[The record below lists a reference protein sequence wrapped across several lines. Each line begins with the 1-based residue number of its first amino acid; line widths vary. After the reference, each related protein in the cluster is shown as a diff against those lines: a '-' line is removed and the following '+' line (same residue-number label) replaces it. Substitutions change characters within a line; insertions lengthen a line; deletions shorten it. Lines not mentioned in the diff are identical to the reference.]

1 MKNKVFYYKT
11 DVFGLQRVPE
21 SVRNLIDGNNG
32 IQLVRG
38 NIRLDKTHNLGE
50 DETALVILSR
60 RKDDSHSL
68 VICSQGGFFDDVKV
82 WSGEDIKSLQA
93 AVEALQDTKQNITEE
108 TLSTQTKSIA
118 GAINEIFGGG
128 VKDKSINASKLAQ
141 AVQDTLGMVGTNVKV
156 LPAKTSLTS
165 QTLED
170 GIWIVL
176 PNGNNHN
183 PPSWLYGYHIALLV
197 VNQSNDSVM
206 ILGVDGSKERLP
218 AFAVRRYNSTN
229 WEGSML
235 LSGAAGGVKTANI
248 EDGAVTFTKLADDS
262 VIDSKIVDGSVTES
276 KIAPRAVTE
285 DKIVDGSVTENK
297 LGARIL
303 HAINGAAQKVF
314 VSTALEVI
322 ELTDNNT
329 QNKAAIDAR
338 IAKLTELGVDITN
351 GYSIPISY
359 ISGNKEYHGMVTAGK
374 NSLLNGIVSDAQGGS
389 YFGISV
395 GATDGIVTFEEGD
408 PLVFKS
414 EMSSAID
421 TLVECVEFTKTTL
434 SNKAHLDA
442 YLAKL
447 PNAKVMCCTYN
458 GGYAGTL
465 HKINGS
471 WYGVLVS
478 ESNTLAGQL
487 SIKLQSDGTI
497 VEGTA

>member
-1 MKNKVFYYKT
+1 MKNKIFTNT
-11 DVFGLQRVPE
+11 DSNKFARELLPKQSGLF
-21 SVRNLIDGNNG
+21 
-32 IQLVRG
+32 LVKDS
-38 NIRLDKTHNLGE
+38 IKLDDTHVSPPC
-50 DETALVILSR
+50 ETFLVILSAEATAL
-60 RKDDSHSL
+60 HSL
-68 VICSQGGFFDDVKV
+68 VICSQGAFFDDVKV

-93 AVEALQDTKQNITEE
+93 AIETFQNTKQNVTDL
-108 TLSTQTKSIA
+108 TLATQAKSIA

-128 VKDKSINASKLAQ
+128 VKDKSIAASKLTQ
-141 AVQDTLGMVGTNVKV
+141 AVQDTLGMVGTNVKI
-156 LPAKTSLTS
+156 LPKGTDLLSDDIEEGIYTLFSGSGNYVNFPYSKGLNSGRAAILAKVG
-165 QTLED
+165 D
-170 GIWIVL
+170 DYFIIG
-176 PNGNNHN
+176 
-183 PPSWLYGYHIALLV
+183 A
-197 VNQSNDSVM
+197 
-206 ILGVDGSKERLP
+206 DGSTSNEFP
-218 AFAVRRYNSTN
+218 
-229 WEGSML
+229 ML
-235 LSGAAGGVKTANI
+235 LMRRRGSTYWYGNSIAQMFLKTLSTAAGEVGTTNLANGAVTNAKLG
-248 EDGAVTFTKLADDS
+248 DGAVTNDKLASEVQDTLD
-262 VIDSKIVDGSVTES
+262 
-276 KIAPRAVTE
+276 
-285 DKIVDGSVTENK
+285 
-297 LGARIL
+297 
-303 HAINGAAQKVF
+303 GAAQKTL
-314 VSTALEVI
+314 VSKVVEVT

-338 IAKLTELGVDITN
+338 ITKLTELGVDLTN
-351 GYSIPISY
+351 GYAIPISY

-389 YFGISV
+389 YFCISV
-395 GATDGIVTFEEGD
+395 GATDGIVTFEEAD

-434 SNKAHLDA
+434 SNKAQLDA

-487 SIKLQSDGTI
+487 SIKLQADGTI

>member
-1 MKNKVFYYKT
+1 MKNKIYKPLK
-11 DVFGLQRVPE
+11 DNLDF
-21 SVRNLIDGNNG
+21 VRNLITTNG
-32 IQLVRG
+32 IQLVIG
-38 NIRLDKTHNLGE
+38 PLKLDEMHTLPV
-50 DETALVILSR
+50 DETALVVLSENAYSR
-60 RKDDSHSL
+60 HSL

-82 WSGEDIKSLQA
+82 WSGEDIKALQA
-93 AVEALQDTKQNITEE
+93 AVETLQNTKQNRTDQ
-108 TLSTQTKSIA
+108 TLATQSKSVA

-128 VKDKSINASKLAQ
+128 VNDKSIDASKLAQ
-141 AVQDTLGMVGTNVKV
+141 AVQNTLGMVGTNVKV
-156 LPAKTSLTS
+156 LPASTSLTS

-176 PNGNNHN
+176 PANNNPN
-183 PPSWLYGYHIALLV
+183 PPSWLYSYHVALLV
-197 VNQSNDSVM
+197 VSQTSDSVM
-206 ILGVDGSKERLP
+206 ILGVEGSKKRLP
-218 AFAVRRYNSTN
+218 VIAVRRYYSTG
-229 WEGSML
+229 WEGSLL
-235 LSGAAGGVKTANI
+235 LSGDAGAVKTANLANEAVTTQKI
-248 EDGAVTFTKLADDS
+248 AEGAVLSVNIADMAVKEAKLGLKLAD
-262 VIDSKIVDGSVTES
+262 K
-276 KIAPRAVTE
+276 
-285 DKIVDGSVTENK
+285 
-297 LGARIL
+297 
-303 HAINGAAQKVF
+303 INGAAQKAVI
-314 VSTALEVI
+314 SKALEVI

-351 GYSIPISY
+351 GYAIPISY

-374 NSLLNGIVSDAQGGS
+374 NSLLNGIVSDAQGQS

-408 PLVFKS
+408 PLVLKS
-414 EMSSAID
+414 EMLSAID
-421 TLVECVEFTKTTL
+421 TLVECVELTKTTL

-487 SIKLQSDGTI
+487 SIKLQADGTI

>member
-1 MKNKVFYYKT
+1 MKNKIFTNTNDNK
-11 DVFGLQRVPE
+11 FARELLPNQSGLFLVKGYLKLDDTHLSPGDE
-21 SVRNLIDGNNG
+21 VLLVLITADFNG
-32 IQLVRG
+32 L
-38 NIRLDKTHNLGE
+38 L
-50 DETALVILSR
+50 
-60 RKDDSHSL
+60 HSL

-93 AVEALQDTKQNITEE
+93 AVEALQHTKQSIFED
-108 TLSTQTKSIA
+108 TLSTQAKSIA

-128 VKDKSINASKLAQ
+128 VKDKSIDASKLAQ

-156 LPAKTSLTS
+156 LPAGTSLTS

-176 PNGNNHN
+176 PTSNNHN
-183 PPSWLYGYHIALLV
+183 PPSWLYNYHVALLV
-197 VNQSNDSVM
+197 VSQSNDSVM
-206 ILGVDGSKERLP
+206 ILGTDGSENRLP
-218 AFAVRRYNSTN
+218 AFAVRRYYSTK

-235 LSGAAGGVKTANI
+235 LSGAAGKVKTANLA
-248 EDGAVTFTKLADDS
+248 DGAVTFNKLADDS
-262 VIDSKIVDGSVTES
+262 VIYSKIVDGSVTES
-276 KIAPRAVTE
+276 KIAPKAVTE
-285 DKIVDGSVTENK
+285 EKIVDGSVTENK
-297 LGARIL
+297 LGGRL
-303 HAINGAAQKVF
+303 LNAINGAAQKVF

-329 QNKAAIDAR
+329 QNKAAIDVR
-338 IAKLTELGVDITN
+338 IAALTELEVDLTN
-351 GYSIPISY
+351 GYAIPISY

-374 NSLLNGIVSDAQGGS
+374 NSLLNGIVSDAQGQS

-414 EMSSAID
+414 EMSSTID

-487 SIKLQSDGTI
+487 SIKLQADGTI

>member
-11 DVFGLQRVPE
+11 DVIGLQRVPE

-197 VNQSNDSVM
+197 VSQSNDSVM

-248 EDGAVTFTKLADDS
+248 EDG
-262 VIDSKIVDGSVTES
+262 
-276 KIAPRAVTE
+276 AVTE

-338 IAKLTELGVDITN
+338 IATLTELGVDITN

-465 HKINGS
+465 NKINDS